1 MDPATLQV
9 FQRELTCPI
18 CMNFFLDPVTIDCG
32 HNFCRSCLSL
42 NWEEV
47 KTPMCCPMCKEMSEK
62 TNFKTNDV
70 LKKLAAASRQDRL
83 NQVTRLQE
91 QVPVAQT
98 EAEGILNE
106 VDKSRLDNGLRKKVA
121 CHYVRLSEDLRSA
134 IFGEEHCGAHSH
146 SQRAQCFAVL
156 GSQTFTSGKLYWEVD
171 ALSSCNW
178 ILGVCNDSSTSDT
191 SDIINLEESFLL
203 ASLKSNNHYV
213 LPTSVPPWWPVIRPL
228 DIYGWGVFG
237 F

>member
-47 KTPMCCPMCKEMSEK
+47 KTPMCCPMS
-62 TNFKTNDV
+62 
-70 LKKLAAASRQDRL
+70 
-83 NQVTRLQE
+83 
-91 QVPVAQT
+91 
-98 EAEGILNE
+98 
-106 VDKSRLDNGLRKKVA
+106 DNGLRKKVA

-178 ILGVCNDSSTSDT
+178 ILGVCNDSSTS
-191 SDIINLEESFLL
+191 
-203 ASLKSNNHYV
+203 
-213 LPTSVPPWWPVIRPL
+213 PWIFMV
-228 DIYGWGVFG
+228 GVFLDFDHGTVG
-237 F
+237 FYDADKSSFIH

>member
-106 VDKSRLDNGLRKKVA
+106 VDKSRL
-121 CHYVRLSEDLRSA
+121 
-134 IFGEEHCGAHSH
+134 
-146 SQRAQCFAVL
+146 
-156 GSQTFTSGKLYWEVD
+156 
-171 ALSSCNW
+171 
-178 ILGVCNDSSTSDT
+178 
-191 SDIINLEESFLL
+191 
-203 ASLKSNNHYV
+203 
-213 LPTSVPPWWPVIRPL
+213 
-228 DIYGWGVFG
+228 
-237 F
+237 